1 MAMVDITEIKK
12 KCSMVRTAAYRS
24 YINGD
29 LPVGKETPFP
39 NGLCG
44 WVSIV
49 LGAVLSNEFPDEM
62 FFYVSGM
69 SGEMSHAWIEYY
81 DYVIDITADQF
92 QEVTEEVLIVQRSDS
107 SLHTRFEI
115 EKSVRLNDEFLKYYL
130 HYKEENSIYQE
141 YLKLKQ
147 LPRNVEL

>member
-1 MAMVDITEIKK
+1 MVDITEIKK
-12 KCSMVRTAAYRS
+12 TCSMVRTAAYRS

-29 LPVGKETPFP
+29 LPVDKETPFP
-39 NGLCG
+39 AGLCG

-62 FFYVSGM
+62 FFYVSGK

-92 QEVTEEVLIVQRSDS
+92 EKVTEDILIVRRGDS
-107 SLHTRFEI
+107 SLHMGFEI
-115 EKSVRLNDEFLKYYL
+115 EESARLNDEFLKHYL
-130 HYKEENSIYQE
+130 HYREENSIYKE

-147 LPRNVEL
+147 FLRNVKL

>member
-1 MAMVDITEIKK
+1 
-12 KCSMVRTAAYRS
+12 MVRTAAYSS

-39 NGLCG
+39 TGLCG

-49 LGAVLSNEFPDEM
+49 LGAALSNEFSNEM
-62 FFYVSGM
+62 FYYVSGM

-92 QEVTEEVLIVQRSDS
+92 QEVTEDVLIVQRVNS

-115 EKSVRLNDEFLKYYL
+115 EERVRLNDEFLKHYL
-130 HYKEENSIYQE
+130 HYREENSIYQE
-141 YLKLKQ
+141 YLKLRQ
-147 LPRNVEL
+147 FTRNIEL

>member
-1 MAMVDITEIKK
+1 
-12 KCSMVRTAAYRS
+12 
-24 YINGD
+24 
-29 LPVGKETPFP
+29 
-39 NGLCG
+39 
-44 WVSIV
+44 
-49 LGAVLSNEFPDEM
+49 M